1 MFRLLQNAEVFD
13 PSPLGR
19 RDVLTCGERIVAID
33 TKLEA
38 PRQVTCETV
47 DLGGRRLIPGLLDA
61 HAHVGGGGG
70 ESGLASRVPPLAL
83 TALSTAGVT
92 TVVGVLGTDTVTRT
106 MEDLVARTLGLR
118 EEGLSAYCWTG
129 GYEVPPRTL
138 TGSVRRD
145 IVFCDPV
152 IGAGE
157 TAISD
162 HRSAQPTFEELVRL
176 AADCHVAGLT
186 AGKAGVLHLHLG
198 DGARGL
204 SMVERALTET
214 ELPAR
219 VFHPTHVNRN
229 PRLFDEAQAL
239 AKRVPLY
246 VDVTAFPTDPDDP
259 AISAATAVATWID
272 RRLPIARL
280 TVSSDGGGCIPVFD
294 EQGHVCR
301 MDVGSAAML
310 AETLKALLHGGR
322 SLAGVLPCF
331 TSNVAALLRLK
342 RKGHVAVGMD
352 ADLCVLGGGA
362 SGEDGIEDVMARGEW
377 LVRSGRALVRGRF
390 EGAP

>member
-1 MFRLLQNAEVFD
+1 M
-13 PSPLGR
+13 
-19 RDVLTCGERIVAID
+19 LTCAGRIVAVG
-33 TKLEA
+33 TGLEA

-47 DLGGRRLIPGLLDA
+47 DLDGKRLIPGLLDA

-70 ESGLASRVPPLAL
+70 EAGFASRVPPLAL

-145 IVFCDPV
+145 IVFCDPIV
-152 IGAGE
+152 GAGE

-162 HRSAQPTFEELVRL
+162 HRSAQPTFDELVRL

-186 AGKAGVLHLHLG
+186 SGKAGVLHLHLG

-204 SMVERALTET
+204 SPVARALAET

-229 PRLFDEAQAL
+229 PRLFEEAQAL
-239 AKRVPLY
+239 AKAAPLY
-246 VDVTAFPTDPDDP
+246 VDVTAFPVDPDDP
-259 AISAATAVATWID
+259 AIDAARAVGTWLD
-272 RRLPIARL
+272 RGLPRERL
-280 TVSSDGGGCIPVFD
+280 TVSSDGGGCLPVFD
-294 EQGHVCR
+294 GHGHVCR

-310 AETLKALLHGGR
+310 GQTLRALLADGR
-322 SLAGVLPCF
+322 ALGEVLPCF
-331 TSNVAALLRLK
+331 TSNVAALLRLG
-342 RKGHVAVGMD
+342 RKGRIAPDGD
-352 ADLCVLGGGA
+352 ADLCVLDAAG
-362 SGEDGIEDVMARGEW
+362 GIEAVMARGQW
-377 LVRSGRALVRGRF
+377 LVRGGRALVRGRF
-390 EGAP
+390 EGSA